1 MFVLPPSLTLSKTV
15 GFIPLRLTRLGPSKF
30 SEIKSNLALIRLGR
44 DLFDSNSNSN
54 SKFKEKRSHRHSLKP
69 LLEKAC
75 LLGLGASADI

>member
-54 SKFKEKRSHRHSLKP
+54 SKFK
-69 LLEKAC
+69 
-75 LLGLGASADI
+75 